1 MKSLN
6 FFFTAVFFVTDLL
19 FTFELRAQPANF
31 PVPTGNSK
39 QLFYL
44 QRTPNTNT
52 IVCEFNLKNGKLD
65 SETPIHVFWLRY
77 GDKGQ
82 REELDYIQRKFA
94 YGISNRKIAENQYEL
109 NFVSYKKYKMY
120 LLLAA
125 DGKYHVY
132 TFINK
137 KMCILNKIYIEIKGG
152 SFWAPHVEYVEISGT
167 QPTDNQ
173 PEIERLKI

>member
-1 MKSLN
+1 M
-6 FFFTAVFFVTDLL
+6 FQL
-19 FTFELRAQPANF
+19 FTFVLLAQSANF
-31 PVPTGNSK
+31 PVPSGNSN

-52 IVCEFNLKNGKLD
+52 IVCELNLKNGKLD
-65 SETPIHVFWLRY
+65 TETPIHVFWLRY

-82 REELDYIQRKFA
+82 REELAYIQRKFA

-120 LLLAA
+120 LQLTA

-132 TFINK
+132 TLINK

-152 SFWAPHVEYVEISGT
+152 TFWVPHVEYVEISGM
-167 QPTDNQ
+167 QPTANQ

>member
-1 MKSLN
+1 MNWKKYFS
-6 FFFTAVFFVTDLL
+6 TVFLVMVQLFSFVLL
-19 FTFELRAQPANF
+19 AQSAKF
-31 PVPTGNSK
+31 PVPSGISN

-52 IVCEFNLKNGKLD
+52 IVCELNLKNGKLD
-65 SETPIHVFWLRY
+65 TQTPIHVFWLRY

-120 LLLAA
+120 LQLAA
-125 DGKYHVY
+125 DGKFHVY
-132 TFINK
+132 TLINK

-152 SFWAPHVEYVEISGT
+152 TFWVPHVEYVEISGT
-167 QPTDNQ
+167 QPAANQ